1 MSQLL
6 RSGSVSSTE
15 EKRDLNKDGA
25 FGVAKREVK

>member
-6 RSGSVSSTE
+6 RSGSVCSTE

-25 FGVAKREVK
+25 FGIVKREVE